1 MLFRSGAFGAILA
14 DAFGKDYNA
23 AMRTHR
29 PRLRSLYDG
38 YFRSSVLDAMLFPTT
53 IAPAVLIDLA
63 NGSGKV
69 SVNGGAVVDTFAT
82 FIRNTDPGSNA
93 GIPGLSL
100 PAGLTNGGLPVGM
113 ELDGPV
119 GSDARLLGIGLA
131 IESLLG
137 TLPAPM
143 L

>member
-1 MLFRSGAFGAILA
+1 
-14 DAFGKDYNA
+14 
-23 AMRTHR
+23 
-29 PRLRSLYDG
+29 
-38 YFRSSVLDAMLFPTT
+38 MLFPTT
-53 IAPAVLIDLA
+53 IAPAAPIDLA

-69 SVNGGAVVDTFAT
+69 SVNGGAALDTFAT

-100 PAGLTNGGLPVGM
+100 PAGLTNSGLPVGM

-137 TLPAPM
+137 TLPAPV